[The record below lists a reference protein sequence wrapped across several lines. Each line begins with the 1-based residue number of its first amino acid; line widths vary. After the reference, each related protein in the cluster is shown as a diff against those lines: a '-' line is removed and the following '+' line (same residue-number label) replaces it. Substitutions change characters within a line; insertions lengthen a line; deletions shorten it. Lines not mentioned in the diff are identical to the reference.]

1 MAPVSG
7 RMALAI
13 VAAIAATSHALSA
26 PAPATA
32 PAPKRVAVVG
42 AGWGGLGAA
51 KALAAQGVEVT
62 VLDAGQPLVEM
73 TTESGKPFDLGQRG
87 FWKDYPNLNALGDE
101 LGLDPY
107 TEFTE
112 SSFFGPEGL
121 EATAPVFS
129 GSMELPSPLGQV
141 FASFDRFKRLPLAD
155 RASIAGLLYAMVD
168 LNRTPETFAKYDRMS
183 AHELFRTMRV
193 SERLV
198 EDFLKPTLL
207 VGLFKPPEELSA
219 AVTMELL
226 YFYALAHQT
235 AFDVRWLKKGTV
247 QSTLVQPFAESLEA
261 TGLVTIKGG
270 CFVASLDY
278 DGGRVASV
286 TYKEGDSAHTLDV
299 DGVVLALGSTGMKN
313 VMRGSPELAK
323 KAEDLSLAASLD
335 AIDVV
340 AVRIWLDGVVD
351 TDTPVGVL
359 SRFEELRGAGGTF
372 FLLDQ
377 LQKDHLDELWAGST
391 ADNGARGSV
400 LSCDFYNAGA
410 IAPLS
415 DDAIVSLLMDT
426 LLPQAYPAFGK
437 VGVADSCVKRF
448 PKAVSWFSPG
458 SFSKRPPLA
467 TSVPNVVCAGDWVR
481 MGDREH
487 GAKGLCQERALVSGY
502 EACNELAA
510 RGVLGKQATEV
521 AVLPVR
527 DDEVAYTTG
536 ARVNGAVQ
544 GALDRVGLGS
554 FWVR

>member
-1 MAPVSG
+1 M
-7 RMALAI
+7 LK
-13 VAAIAATSHALSA
+13 TSC
-26 PAPATA
+26 
-32 PAPKRVAVVG
+32 
-42 AGWGGLGAA
+42 
-51 KALAAQGVEVT
+51 
-62 VLDAGQPLVEM
+62 
-73 TTESGKPFDLGQRG
+73 G

-107 TEFTE
+107 TDFTE

-141 FASFDRFKRLPLAD
+141 APFDRFKRLPLAD

-247 QSTLVQPFAESLEA
+247 QSTLVRPFAESLEA

-270 CFVASLDY
+270 CYVASLDY
-278 DGGRVASV
+278 DGDRVASV
-286 TYKEGDSAHTLDV
+286 TYKEGDAAHTLDV

-323 KAEDLSLAASLD
+323 KAGDLSLAASLD

-351 TDTPVGVL
+351 TDTPVG
-359 SRFEELRGAGGTF
+359 
-372 FLLDQ
+372 

-426 LLPQAYPAFGK
+426 LLPRAYPAFG
-437 VGVADSCVKRF
+437 
-448 PKAVSWFSPG
+448 
-458 SFSKRPPLA
+458 
-467 TSVPNVVCAGDWVR
+467 
-481 MGDREH
+481 
-487 GAKGLCQERALVSGY
+487 KGLCQERALVSGY